1 MLPEPPDSK
10 AFQERLA
17 LLDRLRQLEIRATGL
32 RVASV
37 VGHLIGTPLNVIV
50 GRAALIRNDP
60 TPELA
65 VENARKIE
73 DQVAK
78 LTQRIRRL
86 IEYLNPAD
94 LVHAPR
100 NLSELLAEALDLYG
114 PIAQSSDV
122 NLQLLPLQRSHQ
134 QGPQQGPERRVADG
148 VATQV
153 VLTSLL
159 SMAVRAA
166 RAGATIQLRAEASE
180 DTCTFEIDAPGLVLP
195 KGRIDSM
202 EPPEDPDP
210 AGAEHLPV
218 LSVCSAM
225 VRRLDGQLQIEALGP
240 AHARLRFSSRL
251 SR

>member
-1 MLPEPPDSK
+1 MLPEPSDSK
-10 AFQERLA
+10 ALQERLA
-17 LLDRLRQLEIRATGL
+17 LLDKLRQIEIRATGL

-60 TPELA
+60 SPELA

-100 NLSELLAEALDLYG
+100 NASELVAEALDLYG
-114 PIAQSSDV
+114 PIAQSNDV
-122 NLQLLPLQRSHQ
+122 NLELLPAQLS
-134 QGPQQGPERRVADG
+134 QQGPERRVADG

-166 RAGATIQLRAEASE
+166 RAGATIQLRTEASE